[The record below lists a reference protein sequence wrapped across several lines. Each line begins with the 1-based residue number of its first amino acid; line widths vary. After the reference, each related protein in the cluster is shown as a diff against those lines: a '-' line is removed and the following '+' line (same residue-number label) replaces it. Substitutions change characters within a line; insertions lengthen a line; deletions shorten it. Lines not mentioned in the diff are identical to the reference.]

1 MISRVLFRNPD
12 PRQHSRLPRFG
23 VPNRQEISVKY
34 RVPLLLSATL
44 LLSPAA
50 SLAATSITRAVVGAG
65 GGAAAGATASVRS
78 TVGQAAVGGAAGA
91 TISIGAGWWLQA
103 PGAASG
109 VPEDLPLP
117 LVFRAYPNHPNPFN
131 PRTTLAFDMPQAAT
145 RVSLRL
151 YDLHGRLITAL
162 IDGPLPAGR
171 HGVVWNGADDAGRAV
186 ASGVYVSVL
195 ETPLGRASGKL
206 TLVR

>member
-1 MISRVLFRNPD
+1 MVQERHPHFRTPPLRDPD
-12 PRQHSRLPRFG
+12 PKENHVKPRI
-23 VPNRQEISVKY
+23 PM
-34 RVPLLLSATL
+34 LLAAAV
-44 LLSPAA
+44 LLSPVAGRAA
-50 SLAATSITRAVVGAG
+50 NQVSRAVVGAG
-65 GGAAAGATASVRS
+65 GGTAAGATVTVRA
-78 TVGQAAVGGAAGA
+78 TVGQTVVGGAAGA
-91 TISIGAGWWLQA
+91 TIAIGAGYWLVA
-103 PGAASG
+103 PGTASA
-109 VPEDLPLP
+109 VPGDLPLP

-131 PRTTLAFDMPQAAT
+131 PRTTLAFDLPAAAT
-145 RVSLRL
+145 QVRLRL
-151 YDLHGRLITAL
+151 YDLHGRLVASL

>member
-1 MISRVLFRNPD
+1 MNRLIPIVL
-12 PRQHSRLPRFG
+12 G
-23 VPNRQEISVKY
+23 V
-34 RVPLLLSATL
+34 AL

-50 SLAATSITRAVVGAG
+50 GRSASEIVRAVVGAG
-65 GGAAAGATASVRS
+65 GGTAAGATAAVGA
-78 TVGQAAVGGAAGA
+78 TVGQPLAGSAAGA
-91 TISIGAGWWLQA
+91 TIRIGSGWWLQA
-103 PGAASG
+103 PGAASA

-131 PRTTLAFDMPQAAT
+131 PRTTLAFDLPAAAA
-145 RVSLRL
+145 RVRLRL
-151 YDLHGRLITAL
+151 YDLHGRLVASL
-162 IDGPLPAGR
+162 LDGPLPAGR
-171 HGVVWNGADDAGRAV
+171 HGVAWNGADDAGRAV

>member
-1 MISRVLFRNPD
+1 MKL
-12 PRQHSRLPRFG
+12 RL
-23 VPNRQEISVKY
+23 
-34 RVPLLLSATL
+34 PLLLTAML
-44 LLSPAA
+44 LASPAA
-50 SLAATSITRAVVGAG
+50 SLAATSLTRSAVGAG
-65 GGAAAGATASVRS
+65 GGAAAGATVSVRS
-78 TVGQAAVGGAAGA
+78 TVGQAAVGEATGA
-91 TISIGAGWWLQA
+91 TNSIGAGWWLQA
-103 PGAASG
+103 PGSASG

-131 PRTTLAFDMPQAAT
+131 PRTTLAFDLPQAAPQ
-145 RVSLRL
+145 VSLRL

>member
-1 MISRVLFRNPD
+1 M
-12 PRQHSRLPRFG
+12 
-23 VPNRQEISVKY
+23 
-34 RVPLLLSATL
+34 
-44 LLSPAA
+44 
-50 SLAATSITRAVVGAG
+50 
-65 GGAAAGATASVRS
+65 
-78 TVGQAAVGGAAGA
+78 
-91 TISIGAGWWLQA
+91 
-103 PGAASG
+103 ASG
-109 VPEDLPLP
+109 ARLHLGRAGRSPLP

-131 PRTTLAFDMPQAAT
+131 PRTTLAFDLPQAAT

-151 YDLHGRLITAL
+151 YDLHGRLVTAL

>member
-1 MISRVLFRNPD
+1 MNRFISMVLGA
-12 PRQHSRLPRFG
+12 S
-23 VPNRQEISVKY
+23 
-34 RVPLLLSATL
+34 L

-50 SLAATSITRAVVGAG
+50 GFAANQISRTVVGAG
-65 GGAAAGATASVRS
+65 GGTVAGATAAVRN
-78 TVGQAAVGGAAGA
+78 TVGQSAAGTA
-91 TISIGAGWWLQA
+91 TGTTIRVGAGWWLQA
-103 PGAASG
+103 PGSASG

-131 PRTTLAFDMPQAAT
+131 PRTTLAFDLPAAAAHV
-145 RVSLRL
+145 RLRL
-151 YDLHGRLITAL
+151 YDLHGRLVVSL

-171 HGVVWNGADDAGRAV
+171 HGVVWNGADGAGRAV